1 MPSTLFRG
9 IWIFLLLV
17 VAVASWV
24 WMEDRNVQPAPESQK
39 IEMAENQSDYYLE
52 DFEIVNVSNQPGSVS
67 SRYFQISGKSLSH
80 HYPEGHST
88 IESPTVNLRNT
99 EDDIWWAQAAQGRI
113 SADFNVLNL
122 QGGVEVEHNQ
132 NSNRPQVSLTTPS
145 IEIDA
150 ANRTMTTNDPVE
162 VEGEGWRYSANKMRA
177 EMDQGML
184 SFTDGV
190 EAQYDNQK

>member
-17 VAVASWV
+17 AAVASWV
-24 WMEDRNVQPAPESQK
+24 WMEDRNVDPAPVAQR

-52 DFEIVNVSNQPGSVS
+52 DFEIVNVSNQPGNAT
-67 SRYFQISGKSLSH
+67 SRYFQISGQSLSH

-88 IESPTVNLRNT
+88 IESPTVNLRNA
-99 EDDIWWAQAAQGRI
+99 EDDIWQAQAAQGRI

-122 QGGVEVEHNQ
+122 QGGVAVEHNQ
-132 NSNRPQVSLTTPS
+132 NSNQPQVSLTTSS

-150 ANRTMTTNDPVE
+150 AKRTMATDDPAD
-162 VEGEGWRYSANKMRA
+162 VEGAGWRYSANKMRA
-177 EMDQGML
+177 KMDQGLL

>member
-17 VAVASWV
+17 LAVASWV
-24 WMEDRNVQPAPESQK
+24 WMEDRNMQPAPESQR

-52 DFEIVNVSNQPGSVS
+52 DFEIVNVSNQPGNTG
-67 SRYFQISGKSLSH
+67 SRYFQISGESLSH

-88 IESPTVNLRNT
+88 IDSPKVNLRNS
-99 EDDIWWAQAAQGRI
+99 EDDIWRAAAAKGRI

-122 QGGVEVEHNQ
+122 QGGVAVEHNQ
-132 NSNRPQVSLTTPS
+132 NNKQPQVSLTTPS
-145 IEIDA
+145 LEIDA
-150 ANRTMTTNDPVE
+150 ANRTMATDDPVE

-177 EMDQGML
+177 EMDQGLL

-190 EAQYDNQK
+190 EAQYDNQN